1 MDRSAVKEYGFLN
14 NEERK
19 NSVTGIEYNLASS
32 DSKWSGRT
40 YLHKSFTEG
49 LDGDDYIS
57 GLNIQKTLN
66 HKIGMGRPWWG

>member
-1 MDRSAVKEYGFLN
+1 MDRSSVKEYGFLN

-49 LDGDDYIS
+49 LDGDDY
-57 GLNIQKTLN
+57 
-66 HKIGMGRPWWG
+66 